1 METRSANT
9 LGNVKY
15 QQHSYS
21 TVYKGFIL
29 FKTYRQVINKLFN
42 SSYIIVRK
50 YI

>member
-29 FKTYRQVINKLFN
+29 FKTYRQVINNFFN
-42 SSYIIVRK
+42 SSYNSK
-50 YI
+50 YRYI